1 MMSVVLISSFSM
13 MSYLKA
19 GGVAVTSMSP
29 WRPHLLCQN
38 ATDTEVSL
46 DYAHQHRA
54 QPLKDA
60 I

>member
-1 MMSVVLISSFSM
+1 MMPT
-13 MSYLKA
+13 LKDA
-19 GGVAVTSMSP
+19 RAAMTSLSP

-38 ATDTEVSL
+38 ATDTEVSP

-60 I
+60 T